1 MKRRKF
7 TSAFK
12 TKIVLEALKESS
24 TIQSL
29 AQKYELHPQQIT
41 NWKNTFLQQADQIFT
56 KGGKSQKSEEEA
68 EKDRLLRT
76 IGELKVENDFLKKR
90 LR

>member
-7 TSAFK
+7 TAKFK
-12 TKIVLEALKESS
+12 KNVVLAALKERHSIS
-24 TIQSL
+24 EL
-29 AQKYELHPQQIT
+29 ALKYELAPNQISK
-41 NWKNTFLQQADQIFT
+41 W
-56 KGGKSQKSEEEA
+56 KSEFLAGA
-68 EKDRLLRT
+68 ESIFSNGSVKVVNESELERDRLLRT